1 MKIGVRA
8 HDFGRKDEKEL
19 AKVIKDAGF
28 SCVQLALTKA
38 IEGIN
43 SFEDI
48 TEKRVYNIRN
58 EFEKNSVEISVLG
71 CYIEPSILDT
81 DQRLKNIENFKKSLE
96 YANMLG
102 SKIVGT
108 ETTNFSEDESLR
120 AERFEILKDSV
131 LRILDKAEKE
141 NVFVGIEPVAEHTLN
156 TPQLTKQLLD
166 YAKSEKLKIIF
177 DPVNLVLPETIE
189 KQDEIFNEFFK
200 LVGNEIVSLHAKDT
214 VIENN
219 EKAWCILGEGVINH
233 DLIFEYL
240 LKNKPEISLLR
251 EGVEMD
257 SFNID
262 IEFLKSKALI

>member
-81 DQRLKNIENFKKSLE
+81 DQRLKKYRKLQKIFGVCKYVGFK
-96 YANMLG
+96 NRR
-102 SKIVGT
+102 
-108 ETTNFSEDESLR
+108 D
-120 AERFEILKDSV
+120 
-131 LRILDKAEKE
+131 
-141 NVFVGIEPVAEHTLN
+141 
-156 TPQLTKQLLD
+156 
-166 YAKSEKLKIIF
+166 
-177 DPVNLVLPETIE
+177 
-189 KQDEIFNEFFK
+189 
-200 LVGNEIVSLHAKDT
+200 GN
-214 VIENN
+214 N
-219 EKAWCILGEGVINH
+219 
-233 DLIFEYL
+233 
-240 LKNKPEISLLR
+240 
-251 EGVEMD
+251 
-257 SFNID
+257 
-262 IEFLKSKALI
+262 